1 VTNLDNSDVP
11 IDMMSDWLSLLD
23 RLSDLPPA
31 ERQACAIEMAARL
44 VEEAAYFTADD
55 QVLPVV
61 TRLMSWSHDL
71 SRMSQAF
78 REAA

>member
-1 VTNLDNSDVP
+1 MVRELAEVP
-11 IDMMSDWLSLLD
+11 IEVTSDWMCLRS
-23 RLSDLPPA
+23 RLADLPPA
-31 ERQACAIEMAARL
+31 MRQACAIELAARL

-55 QVLPVV
+55 EALPVV
-61 TRLMSWSHDL
+61 TRLMMWSQDL

>member
-1 VTNLDNSDVP
+1 MIHQDADVRIDVT
-11 IDMMSDWLSLLD
+11 SDWLSLRN
-23 RLSDLPPA
+23 RLADLPPA
-31 ERQACAIEMAARL
+31 ERQAWAIEMAARL

-55 QVLPVV
+55 RALPVV

-71 SRMSQAF
+71 SRMSRAF